1 MKKILDTPYVYYE
14 LQEDLLIGTYKKGL
28 KITVNMVKEI
38 IKTRLEFQ
46 EYKPVVA
53 LIYNQGVLKMEK
65 KAREYFASRESTEG
79 IIAAAFVVDSPFT
92 SFMANFF
99 VSVNKPRMP
108 VRIFTNE
115 KDALKWLQKFRKIN
129 SGNG

>member
-1 MKKILDTPYVYYE
+1 MKKILDTPYVHYE
-14 LQEDLLIGTYKKGL
+14 LQDDLLIGTYKKGL

-53 LIYNQGVLKMEK
+53 IIYNQGVLKMEK
-65 KAREYFASRESTEG
+65 DAREYFISGNGIEG

-99 VSVNKPRMP
+99 VRVNKPKMP
-108 VRIFTNE
+108 VRIFTDTEN
-115 KDALKWLQKFRKIN
+115 ALKWLQKFRKIN
-129 SGNG
+129 SVNG